1 VRHLTLDV
9 AKKLLS
15 IQQTQKRLPK
25 PFPGDAPTRVA
36 WHIEVAPKIVVR
48 KQYVINGE
56 NLPEVTFKKHS
67 EGRHEVLNY
76 VGKPSVYRSLE
87 AANFF
92 REPPGEVHVYWAVEF
107 DRAGPLALVV
117 THPGKNPVTAC
128 VNAYWA
134 FHPQSAS
141 GQVWDAYTRRFFLK
155 RIGRLPTYS
164 YQQKLSQEKID
175 AFYAWYEKVFER
187 KLKRPKQKPMILG
200 TGVAD
205 EADE

>member
-1 VRHLTLDV
+1 MRHLTLDV
-9 AKKLLS
+9 AKKLLA
-15 IQQTQKRLPK
+15 IQQTQKRLPR

-36 WHIEVAPKIVVR
+36 WHIEVAPKVVVR
-48 KQYVINGE
+48 KQYSLSAGG
-56 NLPEVTFKKHS
+56 LPELHFEKSPKGVHKILS
-67 EGRHEVLNY
+67 Y
-76 VGKPSVYRSLE
+76 VGKPSVYRSLQ

-92 REPPGEVHVYWAVEF
+92 REPPGEVRAYWCVEF
-107 DRAGPLALVV
+107 DRAGPLALIIV
-117 THPGKNPVTAC
+117 HPGKSPIMSYA
-128 VNAYWA
+128 NAYWA
-134 FHPQSAS
+134 FHPQSAN

-155 RIGRLPTYS
+155 RIGKLPTYS

-200 TGVAD
+200 NGVAD